1 MGTDPHSVSSKQ
13 RLKSVLVTGVKGG
26 IGTAIA
32 QMFRQENY
40 YVYGMDKEV
49 EGYQTPV
56 DRFIHFDIH
65 QYVRDVEY
73 RIRASE
79 TLGNLIPSLDVLV
92 NNAAVQRLDHLE
104 NIKLDDWQET
114 LNVNLTGPMLLSKL
128 FLSKLEESRG
138 SIINIGSIHHL
149 LTKPGFLTYAT
160 SKSALVGLTK
170 AMAVDLEGR
179 VRVNAISPAAV
190 DTAMLRA
197 GFENSEDALEE
208 LKKIHPV
215 KKIGVPEEVARL
227 ALFLASENHGFIHG
241 ANITL
246 DGGMS
251 SVLKDV

>member
-1 MGTDPHSVSSKQ
+1 MMKC
-13 RLKSVLVTGVKGG
+13 VLVTGVKGG
-26 IGTAIA
+26 IGSSIA
-32 QMFRQENY
+32 QAFRQQNF

-49 EGYQTPV
+49 EGYQAPV
-56 DRFIHFDIH
+56 DRFIHFDLH

-79 TLGNLIPSLDVLV
+79 QLVNLIPSLDVLV

-104 NIKLDDWQET
+104 NIKLEDWQET

-128 FLSKLEESRG
+128 FLNKLEANKG
-138 SIINIGSIHHL
+138 CIINIASIHHL

-160 SKSALVGLTK
+160 STNALIGLTK

-190 DTAMLRA
+190 DTPMLRA
-197 GFENSEDALEE
+197 GFENAEDALEE
-208 LKKIHPV
+208 LKRIHPV

-227 ALFLASENHGFIHG
+227 ALFLASENQGFIHG

-246 DGGMS
+246 DGGIS
-251 SVLKDV
+251 SVLKDL